1 MDLLRNTCGIEK
13 RCRFARLHGL
23 GCIEGE
29 GCCACGASDSEG
41 IESNLGCKVL
51 KSDFCLL
58 EEGAGGADLMKGI
71 AQRKIRGVRRYQRW
85 FLRF

>member
-13 RCRFARLHGL
+13 RCRLARLHGL

-29 GCCACGASDSEG
+29 GCCVRGASDGEG
-41 IESNLGCKVL
+41 IEGNLGSKVL

-58 EEGAGGADLMKGI
+58 EESVKGFEI
-71 AQRKIRGVRRYQRW
+71 MELEVW
-85 FLRF
+85 VE

>member
-1 MDLLRNTCGIEK
+1 MDLLRNACGIEK

-41 IESNLGCKVL
+41 IEGDLRGKVL

-58 EEGAGGADLMKGI
+58 EEGVKGFEI
-71 AQRKIRGVRRYQRW
+71 MELEVRVE
-85 FLRF
+85 